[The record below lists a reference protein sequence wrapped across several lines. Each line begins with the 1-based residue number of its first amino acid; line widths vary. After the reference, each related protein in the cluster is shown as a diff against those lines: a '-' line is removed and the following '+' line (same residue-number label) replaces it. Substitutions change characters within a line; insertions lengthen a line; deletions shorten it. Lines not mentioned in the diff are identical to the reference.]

1 MTAPVPSPER
11 DVPVAPVETAVV
23 VTQRPDLRMALA
35 ALWHE
40 DLEAAE
46 GALRAAIDSAP
57 EHADA
62 HALLGATLLATGRP
76 EGAMLEIEEALR
88 LDPAGFLV
96 QMKAGELALRLGDPG
111 TAAERFLGA
120 LRASAPGSREAQ
132 VATSA
137 RASAQRALGK
147 SIEHRAALPGWLAR
161 IVGERRVRAPRGMG
175 VIDVRE

>member
-1 MTAPVPSPER
+1 MPSH
-11 DVPVAPVETAVV
+11 DLAVAVMPVETAVAA
-23 VTQRPDLRMALA
+23 TQRPDLGRALT

-40 DLEAAE
+40 DLETAE
-46 GALRAAIDSAP
+46 AALRVAIEVAP

-88 LDPAGFLV
+88 LDPTGFLA

-120 LRASAPGSREAQ
+120 LRASVPGSREAQ
-132 VATSA
+132 VATAA
-137 RASAQRALGK
+137 RASAQRALGR
-147 SIEHRAALPGWLAR
+147 SIEHRAALPKWIAR
-161 IVGERRVRAPRGMG
+161 LVGERRVPAPRGMG

>member
-1 MTAPVPSPER
+1 MTAPVPSTAR
-11 DVPVAPVETAVV
+11 AVGVAPVETAVD
-23 VTQRPDLRMALA
+23 VTRQPDLRQALA

-40 DLEAAE
+40 DLETAE
-46 GALRAAIDSAP
+46 AALRVAIEVAP
-57 EHADA
+57 QHADA

-120 LRASAPGSREAQ
+120 LRASVPGSREAQ

-137 RASAQRALGK
+137 RASAQRASGK
-147 SIEHRAALPGWLAR
+147 SIEHRAALPNWIAR
-161 IVGERRVRAPRGMG
+161 LVGERRVPAPRGMG

>member
-1 MTAPVPSPER
+1 MTAPRDAR
-11 DVPVAPVETAVV
+11 DVTVPVVPGERAVIAAEG
-23 VTQRPDLRMALA
+23 PALRAVLA

-40 DLEAAE
+40 DLVTAEAA
-46 GALRAAIDSAP
+46 LRDAIEVAP

-88 LDPAGFLV
+88 LDPEGFLA

-111 TAAERFLGA
+111 SAAERFLGA
-120 LRASAPGSREAQ
+120 LRASVPGSREAQ
-132 VATSA
+132 VATAA

-147 SIEHRAALPGWLAR
+147 SIEHGASLPNWLAR
-161 IVGERRVRAPRGMG
+161 LVGERRVPAPRATG